1 MDRPLKWGVTGNFAS
16 CRSYPIIFNTCY
28 CAMPNVHVRVH
39 DHGVQF
45 TNSIFINSSA
55 P

>member
-1 MDRPLKWGVTGNFAS
+1 MDPPLKWGVTGNFAS
-16 CRSYPIIFNTCY
+16 CGSYPIIFNTCH
-28 CAMPNVHVRVH
+28 CAMPNVHVRLH
-39 DHGVQF
+39 DQGVRF